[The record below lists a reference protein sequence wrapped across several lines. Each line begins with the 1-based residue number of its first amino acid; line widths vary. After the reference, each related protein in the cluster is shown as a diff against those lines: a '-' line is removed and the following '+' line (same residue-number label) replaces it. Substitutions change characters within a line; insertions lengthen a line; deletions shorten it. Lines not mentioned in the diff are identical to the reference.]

1 MSSDNERTSERSG
14 HRLSRRQYVQA
25 ASSAG
30 LLVGA
35 AGCTGG
41 TNGQD
46 GSGTTTTTTKSS
58 SGGQKYSDV
67 TFTWWDIWN
76 AQSDAMRQFLE
87 KEKAAFEKETGAT
100 INVNWSGYGSIADG
114 TWLTNFNQGNYP
126 TIASYGSELGG
137 AFHKGGWTVDASRIQ
152 ELLDEQTMS
161 YLDWQMSG
169 IKSSFRG
176 YGGELLE
183 FPVAMQML
191 SPLVVRTDHMKQA
204 GLDPNKDFPPES
216 YEELVELAKTLEKD
230 GPGNVG
236 FQPLGGQYDA
246 VNTYNVHWSVALTGA
261 KGLILNDD
269 YSDTLLDTDG
279 WKKELARYVGT
290 YTEENLGLPST
301 PSATDEDQ
309 VANLASGNVSMAYY
323 ESPNHP
329 TMLSRA
335 PKRLENGTIKYG
347 PSFGGKSGQRTM
359 VAYKTF
365 ALMNAPEGE
374 DTSGWKRKQEA
385 ALDFAS
391 RFMKTE
397 KQKVWPTNGMLPI
410 RKDVYSELDEASG
423 AHNFVSASKEAAE
436 TVENAFGNHPQL
448 AHLMFNVIQPYIQQ
462 AFQKQITPEKAA
474 EKAARDV
481 RENL

>member
-1 MSSDNERTSERSG
+1 MPSDNDSTSGWSG
-14 HRLSRRQYVQA
+14 HRLSRRQYVKA

-30 LLVGA
+30 LLAGV
-35 AGCTGG
+35 AGCIS
-41 TNGQD
+41 GQD
-46 GSGTTTTTTKSS
+46 SNDGTTTTTTKSS
-58 SGGQKYSDV
+58 SGSQEYSDV

-76 AQSDAMRQFLE
+76 TQSDAMRRFLE

-100 INVNWSGYGSIADG
+100 IKVNWSGYGSIADG

-137 AFHKGGWTVDASRIQ
+137 AFHEGGWTVDADRVK
-152 ELLDEQTMS
+152 ELLNEETMS

-183 FPVAMQML
+183 FPVAMQMM
-191 SPLVVRTDHMKQA
+191 SPLVVRTDHLKKA
-204 GLDPNKDFPPES
+204 GLDPNKDFPPKS
-216 YEELVELAKTLEKD
+216 YDELIELAKTLEKD

-246 VNTYNVHWSVALTGA
+246 VNTYNSHWSVALNGE

-279 WKKELARYVGT
+279 WKKQLARYIET
-290 YTEENLGLPST
+290 YTEHGLGLPST

-309 VANLASGNVSMAYY
+309 VANLVSGNVSMAYY

-335 PKRLENGTIKYG
+335 SKLLENGTIKYA
-347 PSFGGKSGQRTM
+347 PSFGGSSGQRTM

-365 ALMNAPEGE
+365 ALMNAPDGANK
-374 DTSGWKRKQEA
+374 SAWKRKQEA

-391 RFMKTE
+391 RFMGAE
-397 KQKVWPTNGMLPI
+397 KQTMWPTNAGFLPI
-410 RKDVYSELDEASG
+410 REDVYSNLDEASG
-423 AHNFVSASKEAAE
+423 PHNFVSASKEAVQ
-436 TVENAFGNHPQL
+436 TVEHAFGNHPQF
-448 AHLMFNVIQPYIQQ
+448 AHLIFNVIQPYIQQ

-481 RENL
+481 RQNL